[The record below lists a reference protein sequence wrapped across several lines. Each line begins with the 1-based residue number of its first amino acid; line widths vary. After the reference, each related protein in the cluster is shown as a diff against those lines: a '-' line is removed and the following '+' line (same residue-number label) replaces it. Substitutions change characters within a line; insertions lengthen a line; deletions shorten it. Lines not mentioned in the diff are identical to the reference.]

1 MPSGCARSSNNR
13 VQPRR
18 GCSPDVVYIRSRE
31 ARAHEFLCTLE
42 VLARAAWSSRDDGFC
57 VRGRESLK

>member
-31 ARAHEFLCTLE
+31 ARAHEFLCTLGGSGAGRVVVE
-42 VLARAAWSSRDDGFC
+42 RRRFLCERA
-57 VRGRESLK
+57 